1 MEGNNMV
8 EIAEDQ
14 ITELYEVISEQLGIG
29 VEKIHP
35 KAKFID
41 DLGADSLDTVE
52 LMMAIEELIGREID
66 DSVAESFITVGD
78 VINFMPKN

>member
-1 MEGNNMV
+1 MV

-14 ITELYEVISEQLGIG
+14 IVELYEVISEQLGIS

-66 DSVAESFITVGD
+66 DSIAESFITVGD
-78 VINFMPKN
+78 VIKFMRIS

>member
-66 DSVAESFITVGD
+66 DSMAESFITVGD
-78 VINFMPKN
+78 VINFMHKN